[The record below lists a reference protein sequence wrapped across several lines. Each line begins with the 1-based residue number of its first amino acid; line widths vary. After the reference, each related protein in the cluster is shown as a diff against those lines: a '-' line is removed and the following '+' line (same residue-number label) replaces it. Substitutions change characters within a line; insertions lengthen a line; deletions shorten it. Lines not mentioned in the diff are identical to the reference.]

1 MKKHS
6 KIYTALVLSGA
17 MFGANSAF
25 SASCSHPNLSQS
37 EDGAGTITISR
48 VSHDQI
54 LNCKLTAGFVNNIII
69 IDSNDVLMQD
79 SKITT
84 EGYTLLTVAESQ
96 FTMLNST
103 LISSGDNETLVI
115 SYDSSTINI
124 KDSELIS
131 KGNGLLAG
139 ITISSSK
146 LDMQDSRLTT
156 HGNGDDSVHYYS
168 PLRANVHALAIAE
181 VDATLGNV
189 TLSALGENSI
199 LFSTEGSSVIGNNVT
214 ASVKG
219 KNSYLFLN
227 EQSRTSS
234 STISLTDSTLSSDS
248 YGFLGSEIYFGLSD
262 FHPTLNLL
270 LNNSSL
276 TVEKDLIKLRES
288 SRYIDDD
295 ERWGFT
301 NSTSHFI
308 FKLTN
313 NSTLSG
319 GNFTSSDQLISR
331 FELADSTWKV
341 TKPVTI
347 TDLTLSQGEV
357 NLTKADGFQT
367 FTILGNLSGT
377 GSFSLNTNIADQQ
390 GDKIIVKGSD
400 SGNFGLKIADSGN
413 EPNTPD
419 GRLTLVETQTG
430 NAQFKL
436 QDRDY
441 VDAGAYRYR
450 LLKEG
455 TNWVLSN
462 KQGEPSITTPTQ
474 PVPPVQPI
482 EPNTPNIPTE
492 TVKPIEPNTLNTPTE
507 TAKPIEPNTPNT
519 PTETAK
525 PIEPNTPNTPTET
538 VTTPPNPSVTTPTQ
552 RMLSERT
559 NAFVSLRQ
567 AQLLH
572 VEQSLT
578 GIHQRLGELKD
589 GKAGN
594 VWVRHINTRNKL
606 GELNVSD
613 TSRSSG
619 FKQDY
624 HSLQIGADTALSE
637 NFRLGGFIG
646 SARSNIDFNGEYSSG
661 KIHSQ
666 QFGLYGTLML
676 NNGFYWDNLYKYER
690 LKTESVSTGKQQYH
704 ANTLSTEIGRIYRLA
719 DWTITP
725 QLQAAWT
732 KISGKNNVENLTA
745 LYGRIGL
752 RIGKAMTVNN
762 WTIQPYAE
770 INGVTGKNSAG
781 YVHVN
786 QHKFEIENAKGRL
799 ETALGINAATGNHR
813 FGIEAKTTNGKHL
826 AQPFTVQAVYRYQW

>member
-25 SASCSHPNLSQS
+25 SASCSHPNLMQVKDETTNYVSHANIVIDS
-37 EDGAGTITISR
+37 

-54 LNCKLTAGFVNNIII
+54 LNCELTADTGSTNSIII
-69 IDSNDVLMQD
+69 TDSNNVLIQD
-79 SKITT
+79 SKIVT
-84 EGYTLLTVAESQ
+84 EENDLLFAARSQ

-103 LISSGDNETLVI
+103 LISNADNMRVL
-115 SYDSSTINI
+115 SSDSATINI
-124 KDSELIS
+124 KDSELVS
-131 KGNGLLAG
+131 KGNGGLAAVLLL
-139 ITISSSK
+139 SSK
-146 LDMQDSRLTT
+146 LDMQDSSLTT
-156 HGNGDDSVHYYS
+156 HGNGDQSVS
-168 PLRANVHALAIAE
+168 FDDRMRAYVHTLALFTDETETAE
-181 VDATLGNV
+181 ATLGNV

-199 LFSTEGSSVIGNNVT
+199 LFATFGGSVIGNNVT

-227 EQSRTSS
+227 GSADTNS

-248 YGFLGSEIYFGLSD
+248 FGVLASEKNFGEDRHS
-262 FHPTLNLL
+262 TINLL
-270 LNNSSL
+270 LNNTSL
-276 TVEKDLIKLRES
+276 TVEKDLIKLKES
-288 SRYIDDD
+288 LENIRDD
-295 ERWGFT
+295 ERWDFISNT
-301 NSTSHFI
+301 NKFI

-319 GNFTSSDQLISR
+319 GNFTSSDQLISQ
-331 FELADSTWKV
+331 FELADSVWNV
-341 TKPVTI
+341 TKPTTI

-357 NLTKADGFQT
+357 NLTKIDGFQT

-390 GDKIIVKGSD
+390 GDKIVVKGSD

-413 EPNTPD
+413 EPNAPD

-430 NAQFKL
+430 NAQFSL

-462 KQGEPSITTPTQ
+462 KQGETSIIMPSPL
-474 PVPPVQPI
+474 VPPVQPI
-482 EPNTPNIPTE
+482 EPPME
-492 TVKPIEPNTLNTPTE
+492 TVKPIKPNTPSTPAE

-519 PTETAK
+519 PA
-525 PIEPNTPNTPTET
+525 ET
-538 VTTPPNPSVTTPTQ
+538 VTTQPNPSVTTPTQ
-552 RMLSERT
+552 RILSERT

-589 GKAGN
+589 DKAGN
-594 VWVRHINTRNKL
+594 VWVRNVNTRNKL
-606 GELNVSD
+606 GELYTSE

-637 NFRLGGFIG
+637 NFRLGGFVG
-646 SARSNIDFNGEYSSG
+646 SARSNVDFNGEYSSG

-704 ANTLSTEIGRIYRLA
+704 ANTLSTEIGRIYRLT

-732 KISGKNNVENLTA
+732 QISGRNNVENLTA
-745 LYGRIGL
+745 LYGRVGV

-762 WTIQPYAE
+762 WAIQPYAE
-770 INGVTGKNSAG
+770 INAVTGKNSAG
-781 YVHVN
+781 YVHIN
-786 QHKFEIENAKGRL
+786 QHKFKIENAKGRL

-813 FGIEAKTTNGKHL
+813 FGIEGKITNGKHL
-826 AQPFTVQAVYRYQW
+826 DQPFTVQAVYRYQW

>member
-1 MKKHS
+1 M
-6 KIYTALVLSGA
+6 
-17 MFGANSAF
+17 
-25 SASCSHPNLSQS
+25 
-37 EDGAGTITISR
+37 
-48 VSHDQI
+48 
-54 LNCKLTAGFVNNIII
+54 
-69 IDSNDVLMQD
+69 DSNNVLMQD
-79 SKITT
+79 SKIVT
-84 EGYTLLTVAESQ
+84 EANDLLWATQSQ

-103 LISSGDNETLVI
+103 LISSADNMDLVNGHN
-115 SYDSSTINI
+115 STINI
-124 KDSELIS
+124 KDSELVS
-131 KGNGLLAG
+131 KGNGDPVG
-139 ITISSSK
+139 ILIDSSSK
-146 LDMQDSRLTT
+146 LNMQDSRLTT
-156 HGNGDDSVHYYS
+156 HGNGDDSVSWHS
-168 PLRANVHALAIAE
+168 RTRANVYALAIYEAE
-181 VDATLGNV
+181 ATLGNV

-199 LFSTEGSSVIGNNVT
+199 LFAAYNASVTGNNVT

-227 EQSRTSS
+227 ESTDADTKNL

-248 YGFLGSEIYFGLSD
+248 YGFLGSKIYFGGDDTISD

-276 TVEKDLIKLRES
+276 TVEKDLITLRES
-288 SRYIDDD
+288 AEHIRDD

-301 NSTSHFI
+301 NRTNHFI
-308 FKLTN
+308 LKLTN

-331 FELADSTWKV
+331 FELADSTWQV

-390 GDKIIVKGSD
+390 GDKIVVKGSD

-413 EPNTPD
+413 EPNAPD

-492 TVKPIEPNTLNTPTE
+492 TVKPIEPNT
-507 TAKPIEPNTPNT
+507 PNT

-538 VTTPPNPSVTTPTQ
+538 VKPIEPNTPNTPTETVTTNPSVTTPTQ

-606 GELNVSD
+606 GELNASD

-719 DWTITP
+719 DWMITP
-725 QLQAAWT
+725 QVQAAWT

-781 YVHVN
+781 YVHIN

-799 ETALGINAATGNHR
+799 EAALGINAATGNHR